1 MGKRKTRLGRVTDVE
16 VRLLRIF
23 QTVVHC
29 NGLSAAEIALGIGRS
44 TISTHIADLEARL
57 GATLCQRGRSGFSLT
72 AQGKKIYEASLRL
85 MSSLDAFRDEA
96 NSSPDCMAGAL
107 NVGIVDNT
115 VWDPESPLRRVF
127 GEFSPMSGDVD
138 LTLYILS
145 PDELEHRL
153 LDGQLHVGVGP
164 VMHELDGL
172 HYEAL
177 FEETNYLY
185 CGRGHPLFERPDSEI
200 STRELFH
207 SGYVKKGYA
216 VDRSVYHDSES
227 MGKRVIGFHAEAFAL
242 LILSGSYI
250 GFLPES
256 YAANWETRGEMRRL
270 LAGQYAARVHFA
282 AMTARGK
289 SATPAQTAFVE
300 LLCDLSSAAGPL
312 SDTQPG

>member
-1 MGKRKTRLGRVTDVE
+1 VE

-29 NGLSAAEIALGIGRS
+29 GGLSAAEIDLGIGRS

-72 AQGKKIYEASLRL
+72 AHGKKIYEASLRL
-85 MSSLDAFRDEA
+85 MSSLDAFRAEA
-96 NSSPDCMAGAL
+96 NYSPDYMTGAL

-115 VWDPESPLRRVF
+115 VWNPESPLRRVF
-127 GEFSPMSGDVD
+127 REFSAMSTDID
-138 LTLYILS
+138 LTLYVLS

-164 VMHELDGL
+164 VMHELPGL
-172 HYEAL
+172 HYRAL

-185 CGRGHPLFERPDSEI
+185 CGHGHPLFERPDSEI

-207 SGYVKKGYA
+207 SGYVKKSYA
-216 VDRSVYHDSES
+216 VDRSVYHDNES
-227 MGKRVIGFHAEAFAL
+227 MGKRVIGFHIEAFAL
-242 LILSGSYI
+242 LVLSGRYI
-250 GFLPES
+250 GFLPEN
-256 YAANWETRGEMRRL
+256 YAAYWENRAEMRRL
-270 LAGQYAARVHFA
+270 LAGQYAARVRFA
-282 AMTARGK
+282 AMSARGK

-300 LLCDLSSAAGPL
+300 LLCELSSAEDL
-312 SDTQPG
+312 PGDPRPG